1 MAREL
6 VKRHF
11 KFPVNEKS
19 GVKELKSIDEF
30 LPVEDSEE
38 SDNESA
44 STYEKRAVGSN
55 KIASVEIESIVVGK
69 RLRGITKSKIDEL
82 AESIS
87 AVGLLQPIVITEDK
101 NLVAGLHRVEACR
114 QLGIIEINAVVIPN
128 LQLQKEIAEIDEN
141 LIRNQLTVL
150 EQCEQL
156 KRRKELYE
164 ALYPET
170 RRGGYARVG
179 FDELQPEDINDNR
192 VVKDAFSN
200 RAASERKVTPRTIQ
214 RAIRI
219 AERLDSNVKGQ
230 ISDLPI
236 AVRFTQL
243 MRLAELEPLM
253 QREIAAKMSDE
264 KLSFPQAI
272 KFCKQA
278 ETTNYQSDAPNSTT
292 KMNRIVNK
300 WTSSF
305 SSLLKQF
312 ESFTLAEMQAVIEQ
326 LKRERID
333 FSALRRLSAECGEN
347 LAASDLEDDENIIPK
362 QLGMPLTRN
371 VAWCKNAPTDD
382 PLPLFHKVESDGSR
396 EQ

>member
-1 MAREL
+1 M
-6 VKRHF
+6 
-11 KFPVNEKS
+11 
-19 GVKELKSIDEF
+19 KSIDEF
-30 LPVEDSEE
+30 LPVECREDA
-38 SDNESA
+38 DNESA
-44 STYEKRAVGSN
+44 STYEKRSVSSN
-55 KIASVEIESIVVGK
+55 KIVSIEIESIVIGS
-69 RLRGITKSKIDEL
+69 RLRSISESKIDEL

-114 QLGIIEINAVVIPN
+114 QLGIKEISAIVIPN
-128 LQLQKEIAEIDEN
+128 LQLQREIAEIDEN

-179 FDELQPEDINDNR
+179 FDELQHEDINDNR

-200 RAASERKVTPRTIQ
+200 RAAGERKVTPRTIQ

-219 AERLDSNVKGQ
+219 AERLDANVKNQ

-243 MRLAELEPLM
+243 MRLTELEPLM
-253 QREIAAKMSDE
+253 QREIVAKMSDE

-278 ETTNYQSDAPNSTT
+278 ETTNCQSDAPNSTAKT
-292 KMNRIVNK
+292 NRIVKK

-333 FSALRRLSAECGEN
+333 FSTLRRLSAECGEN
-347 LAASDLEDDENIIPK
+347 LAASDSKDDENIIPK
-362 QLGMPLTRN
+362 RAEMPLKRN
-371 VAWCKNAPTDD
+371 DAWCKNAPTID
-382 PLPLFHKVESDGSR
+382 PLPLFHMAEPDGGR